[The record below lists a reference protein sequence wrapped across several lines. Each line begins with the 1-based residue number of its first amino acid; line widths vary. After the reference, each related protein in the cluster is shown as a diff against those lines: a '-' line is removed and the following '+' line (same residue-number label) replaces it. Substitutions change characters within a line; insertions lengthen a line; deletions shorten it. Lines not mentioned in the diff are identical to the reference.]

1 MFALHRVVGM
11 RVRRLIAGR
20 AFFAAPFALSLG
32 AKAFVSVQLT
42 PVGGQ
47 GGKQTTNKWAIRV
60 QLTKPV
66 TWVPLIWGVACGA
79 AAAGTSCLMLLPFDS
94 HWKCCVMAT

>member
-1 MFALHRVVGM
+1 MFASAWSGHVNRSTGVF
-11 RVRRLIAGR
+11 RRT
-20 AFFAAPFALSLG
+20 FALSLG
-32 AKAFVSVQLT
+32 RESLHDGAIDIA
-42 PVGGQ
+42 VGKQ

-79 AAAGTSCLMLLPFDS
+79 AAAGMLPL
-94 HWKCCVMAT
+94 VLL

>member
-1 MFALHRVVGM
+1 MY
-11 RVRRLIAGR
+11 ICT
-20 AFFAAPFALSLG
+20 
-32 AKAFVSVQLT
+32 K
-42 PVGGQ
+42 

-79 AAAGTSCLMLLPFDS
+79 AAAGNIYIHTYVYTYI
-94 HWKCCVMAT
+94 HTYIHVCVCVRVCVCVCVCDI